1 MAKPKELTTTD
12 PVPTTA
18 LAIQTAA
25 TRELTPGIE
34 RMIWEM
40 APRMHKAHLF
50 GVVSPEQAYAIM
62 IKGFDCGFSVT
73 ASFDF
78 VQVIS
83 GKPSVNPR
91 GALALLLSNPLVDTI
106 EIRRLTDGKTPDPS
120 KNAFVGYEC
129 FMRRKNN
136 GLSFTGRF
144 TLEDATRAGLVK
156 ADSGWA
162 KYPENMCMWRAIGF
176 AADVVFPDVTAGMTT
191 LMKAPEMFGVALT
204 EGGDVIEAQ
213 SVTVPSTNPLNEL
226 LEQFPA
232 DAIMQANDGKIPSSD
247 AEIASV
253 RAKLEGTQ

>member
-1 MAKPKELTTTD
+1 MTKKDLTTTE
-12 PVPTTA
+12 PTTA

-34 RMIWEM
+34 HMIWEI

-50 GVVSPEQAYAIM
+50 GVMSPEQAYAIM
-62 IKGFDCGFSVT
+62 IKGFDCGFSIT

-78 VQVIS
+78 VQVIG

-91 GALALLLSNPLVDTI
+91 GALALLLSNPLVEKI
-106 EIRRLTDGKTPDPS
+106 EIKRLANDKT
-120 KNAFVGYEC
+120 FIGYEC
-129 FMRRKNN
+129 FMSRANN

-144 TLEDATRAGLVK
+144 TMDDATRAGLNK

-191 LMKAPEMFGVALT
+191 LMKAPEMYGVALT
-204 EGGDVIEAQ
+204 EGGDVIEAVATP
-213 SVTVPSTNPLNEL
+213 SVDPLQELIDKFGAEKILSVCGKVPSGAQEINEAWVM
-226 LEQFPA
+226 LE
-232 DAIMQANDGKIPSSD
+232 K
-247 AEIASV
+247 E
-253 RAKLEGTQ
+253 TQ

>member
-12 PVPTTA
+12 PVSTTA

-62 IKGFDCGFSVT
+62 IKGFDCGFSIT

-91 GALALLLSNPLVDTI
+91 GALALLLSNPLVDAI
-106 EIRRLTDGKTPDPS
+106 DIKRIADDKGK
-120 KNAFVGYEC
+120 FVGYEC

-144 TLEDATRAGLVK
+144 TLDDATRAGLVK

-191 LMKAPEMFGVALT
+191 LMKAPEMYGVALT
-204 EGGDVIEAQ
+204 EGGDVVDVTPVSVPSVDPLQELITQYGAEKILSVCGGIPVTPEEIEA
-213 SVTVPSTNPLNEL
+213 
-226 LEQFPA
+226 A
-232 DAIMQANDGKIPSSD
+232 RG
-247 AEIASV
+247 
-253 RAKLEGTQ
+253 KLESN

>member
-1 MAKPKELTTTD
+1 MAKTKELATTD
-12 PVPTTA
+12 PAPTTA

-78 VQVIS
+78 VQVIG

-91 GALALLLSNPLVDTI
+91 GALAMLLSNPLVDAI
-106 EIRRLTDGKTPDPS
+106 DIKRIADDKGK
-120 KNAFVGYEC
+120 FIGYEC
-129 FMRRKNN
+129 FMSRKNN

-144 TLEDATRAGLVK
+144 TMEDATRAGLNK

-191 LMKAPEMFGVALT
+191 LMKAPEMYGVALT

-213 SVTVPSTNPLNEL
+213 TVTVASVNPLNEL
-226 LEQFPA
+226 LAQFSA
-232 DAIMQANDGKIPSSD
+232 DEIMAANEGKIPMTD
-247 AEIASV
+247 EEIASV
-253 RAKLEGTQ
+253 RARLESTQ

>member
-1 MAKPKELTTTD
+1 MSKPKDLTTID
-12 PVPTTA
+12 PTPTTA

-91 GALALLLSNPLVDTI
+91 GALAMLLSNPLVDAI
-106 EIRRLTDGKTPDPS
+106 DIKRIADDKGK
-120 KNAFVGYEC
+120 FIGYEC
-129 FMRRKNN
+129 FMKRKNN

-144 TLEDATRAGLVK
+144 TLDDANRAGLVK

-191 LMKAPEMFGVALT
+191 LMKAPEMYGVALT

-213 SVTVPSTNPLNEL
+213 AVTVPSVSPLNEL

-232 DAIMQANDGKIPSSD
+232 DAIMAANNGNIPQS
-247 AEIASV
+247 AEEIEAV
-253 RAKLEGTQ
+253 RVKLMSTQ

>member
-1 MAKPKELTTTD
+1 
-12 PVPTTA
+12 
-18 LAIQTAA
+18 
-25 TRELTPGIE
+25 
-34 RMIWEM
+34 MIWEM

-91 GALALLLSNPLVDTI
+91 GALAMLLSNPLVDTI
-106 EIRRLTDGKTPDPS
+106 DIKRIADDKGK
-120 KNAFVGYEC
+120 FIGYEC
-129 FMRRKNN
+129 FMKRKNN

-144 TLEDATRAGLVK
+144 TLDDANRAGLVK

-191 LMKAPEMFGVALT
+191 LMKAPEMYGVALT

-213 SVTVPSTNPLNEL
+213 SVTVASVNPLNEL

-232 DAIMQANDGKIPSSD
+232 DAIMQANNGNIPQTAD
-247 AEIASV
+247 EIATV

>member
-1 MAKPKELTTTD
+1 MAKTKEITTTD
-12 PVPTTA
+12 PMPTTA

-91 GALALLLSNPLVDTI
+91 GALAMLLSNPLVDAI
-106 EIRRLTDGKTPDPS
+106 DIKRIADDKGK
-120 KNAFVGYEC
+120 FIGYEC
-129 FMRRKNN
+129 FMKRKNN

-144 TLEDATRAGLVK
+144 TLDDANRAGLVK

-191 LMKAPEMFGVALT
+191 LMKAPEMYGVALT

-213 SVTVPSTNPLNEL
+213 SVTVASVSPLNEL

-232 DAIMQANDGKIPSSD
+232 DAIMQANNGNIPQTAD
-247 AEIASV
+247 EIAMV
-253 RAKLEGTQ
+253 RAKLESTQ

>member
-91 GALALLLSNPLVDTI
+91 GALAMLLSNPLVDAI
-106 EIRRLTDGKTPDPS
+106 DIKRIADDKGK
-120 KNAFVGYEC
+120 FIGYEC
-129 FMRRKNN
+129 FMKRKNN

-144 TLEDATRAGLVK
+144 TLDDANRAGLVK

-191 LMKAPEMFGVALT
+191 LMKAPEMYGVALT

-213 SVTVPSTNPLNEL
+213 SVTVASVSPLNEL

-232 DAIMQANDGKIPSSD
+232 DAIMQANNGNIPQTAD
-247 AEIASV
+247 EISAV
-253 RAKLEGTQ
+253 RAKLESTQ

>member
-78 VQVIS
+78 VQVIG

-106 EIRRLTDGKTPDPS
+106 DIKRIADDKGK
-120 KNAFVGYEC
+120 FIGYEC

-213 SVTVPSTNPLNEL
+213 AITVPSTNPLNEL
-226 LEQFPA
+226 LEQFSA
-232 DAIMQANDGKIPSSD
+232 DAIMQANDGKIPVTD

>member
-1 MAKPKELTTTD
+1 
-12 PVPTTA
+12 
-18 LAIQTAA
+18 
-25 TRELTPGIE
+25 
-34 RMIWEM
+34 
-40 APRMHKAHLF
+40 
-50 GVVSPEQAYAIM
+50 M

-91 GALALLLSNPLVDTI
+91 GALAMLLSNPLVDAI
-106 EIRRLTDGKTPDPS
+106 DIKRIADDKGK
-120 KNAFVGYEC
+120 FIGYEC
-129 FMRRKNN
+129 FMKRKNN

-144 TLEDATRAGLVK
+144 TLDDANRAGLVK

-191 LMKAPEMFGVALT
+191 LMKAPEMYGVALT

-213 SVTVPSTNPLNEL
+213 AVSVPSVSPLNEL

-232 DAIMQANDGKIPSSD
+232 DAIMQANNGNIPQTAD
-247 AEIASV
+247 EIATV

>member
-1 MAKPKELTTTD
+1 MVKKEIVTTAG
-12 PVPTTA
+12 PMPTTA

-62 IKGFDCGFSVT
+62 IKGFDCGFSIT

-91 GALALLLSNPLVDTI
+91 GALALLLSNPLVDAI
-106 EIRRLTDGKTPDPS
+106 DIKRIADDKGK
-120 KNAFVGYEC
+120 FIGYEC
-129 FMRRKNN
+129 FMKRKNN

-144 TLEDATRAGLVK
+144 TLDDANRAGLVK

-191 LMKAPEMFGVALT
+191 LMKAPEMYGVALT

-213 SVTVPSTNPLNEL
+213 AVTVPSVNPLNEL

-232 DAIMQANDGKIPSSD
+232 DAIMQANNGNIPQTAD
-247 AEIASV
+247 EIAAV

>member
-91 GALALLLSNPLVDTI
+91 GALAMLLSNPLVDAI
-106 EIRRLTDGKTPDPS
+106 DIKRIADDKGK
-120 KNAFVGYEC
+120 FIGYEC

-144 TLEDATRAGLVK
+144 TLEDANRAGLVK

-191 LMKAPEMFGVALT
+191 LMKAPEMYGVALT

-213 SVTVPSTNPLNEL
+213 AVTVPSTNPLNEL

-232 DAIMQANDGKIPSSD
+232 DAIMQANNGNIPQTAD
-247 AEIASV
+247 EIAAV